1 MAHDQPVCRAKLG
14 SAQALADIARPP
26 MMDVN
31 ARTFRG
37 SNLGILKAILFFS
50 LWNIYMQDPTPVI
63 ATEPEL
69 ADRMLDHHAPVS
81 LLLTRHAGL
90 IFW

>member
-1 MAHDQPVCRAKLG
+1 MAK
-14 SAQALADIARPP
+14 PP

-63 ATEPEL
+63 ATESEL
-69 ADRMLDHHAPVS
+69 AD
-81 LLLTRHAGL
+81 
-90 IFW
+90 